1 MKKTDGGITNS
12 ANKAGLK
19 ALKALEVINKELNNQ
34 KINYLWVDQL
44 CMNQEDQHEKSLEVP
59 KMGKYYDNSTL
70 TLIDMNSKLGDI
82 TDIDLMEMLKII
94 VNSDWFSRS

>member
-34 KINYLWVDQL
+34 KLNYLWVDQL

-59 KMGKYYDNSTL
+59 KMGKYYDNASL
-70 TLIDMNSKLGDI
+70 TLINMNAELGDLSN
-82 TDIDLMEMLKII
+82 IDLVDALKLI
-94 VNSDWFSRS
+94 VNSHWFSRS